1 MKKIKV
7 GIIGCGAI
15 AESFHIPILFAMP
28 EVEIRS
34 ISDININRAK
44 NIASR
49 YNIPNYYKDY
59 NKILEDTDIST
70 IYICTP
76 PNLHA
81 EMIVNSLNAGKN
93 VFCEKPLC
101 LSVKDSEWIAET
113 YAKSNNLLMIG
124 HSLRFLEN
132 QKTAKKLIPNI
143 IKEPLSIHGQ
153 LILGGP
159 FYSWKTAS
167 DYYKDPTK
175 GGDILF
181 NNGIHL
187 IDLFQFYFGE
197 ICEVSATVRCSGLNK
212 TDEVIDNASLVIK
225 FKNGLIGSMDLAYSG
240 TIQEAFVSIIGTGG
254 KMKIDILKPKII
266 VYKKGR
272 DISKIKGP
280 YIMSFKQYRSHI
292 LLEDEYF
299 IKCILEG
306 KKPTTITLDEA
317 RKAVEVVIAAYSSSK
332 EKKVIELPL

>member
-15 AESFHIPILFAMP
+15 AELFHIPILFAIP
-28 EVEIRS
+28 EVEIHS
-34 ISDININRAK
+34 ISDINIQRAK
-44 NIASR
+44 NIASK

-59 NKILEDTDIST
+59 KKLLDDEDIST

-81 EMIVNSLNAGKN
+81 EMIINSLNAGKN

-101 LSVKDSEWIAET
+101 LTLNDAERIVRT
-113 YAKSNNLLMIG
+113 YNSNNNLLMIG

-143 IKEPLSIHGQ
+143 IKKPLSIHGQ
-153 LILGGP
+153 MILGGP

-167 DYYKDPTK
+167 EYYKDPTK

-187 IDLFQFYFGE
+187 IDLFQYYFGE
-197 ICEVSATVRCSGLNK
+197 INEVLAAVRCSGLNNTNK
-212 TDEVIDNASLVIK
+212 VIDNASLVVN

-240 TIQEAFVSIIGTGG
+240 TIQEAFISIIGTGG

-280 YIMSFKQYRSHI
+280 YIISFKQYRSHI

-299 IKCILEG
+299 IRCILKD
-306 KKPTTITLDEA
+306 KKPTMITLDEA
-317 RKAVEVVIAAYSSSK
+317 KKAVEIVIAAYSSSK
-332 EKKVIELPL
+332 EKRAIKLPA